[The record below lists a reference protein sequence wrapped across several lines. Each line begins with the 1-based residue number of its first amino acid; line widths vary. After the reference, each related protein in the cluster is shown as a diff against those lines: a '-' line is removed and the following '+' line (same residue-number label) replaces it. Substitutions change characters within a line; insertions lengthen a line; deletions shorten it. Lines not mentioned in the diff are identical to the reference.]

1 MPCPL
6 KILIIEDDM
15 MVALNVAESVAAAGF
30 EVVGVAAE
38 AEDGLWLAEQRRPD
52 IAIVDVKLRGEIDG
66 LTVGR
71 ELATNYNV
79 SVIFAT
85 ACDDAVVRQGLE
97 IARSI
102 LPKPYTSEDIIAE
115 LKLVAA

>member
-1 MPCPL
+1 MSRPL
-6 KILIIEDDM
+6 KVLIIEDEAI
-15 MVALNVAESVAAAGF
+15 VALNVAESVAAAGF
-30 EVVGVAAE
+30 EVAGIAAD
-38 AEDGLWLAEQRRPD
+38 AEEGLRLAEQQHPD

-71 ELATNYNV
+71 ELATNYNA

-85 ACDDAVVRQGLE
+85 ACEDAVVRQGLE

-102 LPKPYTSEDIIAE
+102 LPKPYTVADVVAE
-115 LKLVAA
+115 LRLIAA

>member
-1 MPCPL
+1 MSRPL
-6 KILIIEDDM
+6 KVLIIEDDM
-15 MVALNVAESVAAAGF
+15 IVALNVAESVATAGF
-30 EVVGVAAE
+30 EVAGIAAD

-71 ELATNYNV
+71 ELVANYNV
-79 SVIFAT
+79 AVIFAT
-85 ACDDAVVRQGLE
+85 ACEDDVVRQGLE

-102 LPKPYTSEDIIAE
+102 LPKPYSSDDVVAE
-115 LKLVAA
+115 LKLIAA